1 MKRVV
6 IRNLMNKTLFL
17 PRLGFSMIEL
27 FSVQING
34 NSPVN
39 NYGSDFGFVSFDV
52 SAIMTHKPIEI
63 HNIYETIAPF
73 PPQYIT

>member
-17 PRLGFSMIEL
+17 PRLGFSMI
-27 FSVQING
+27 NG

-39 NYGSDFGFVSFDV
+39 NYGSDFGLVIFYV

-73 PPQYIT
+73 PTQYIT